1 MSVAALL
8 ATGAERHKHYRPS
21 SWNPHD
27 AIATRTPG
35 ALLPVAV
42 KAVSDVLPV
51 ALTVAHAAIAVTA
64 TGELW
69 PLPGI
74 P

>member
-1 MSVAALL
+1 V
-8 ATGAERHKHYRPS
+8 
-21 SWNPHD
+21 
-27 AIATRTPG
+27 ATRTPG

-42 KAVSDVLPV
+42 TAISDVLPATLTIASA
-51 ALTVAHAAIAVTA
+51 ALVDTG
-64 TGELW
+64 TGEMW